1 MAEKLLIY
9 SHTQI
14 FTLYLYSVMDWQL
27 KILVYDTTFT
37 YQHLFLLCRRGKE
50 EEKERKKKE
59 KYEQKKKDKIYCK
72 LKFNANTYFCLNIQ
86 HTETCNKYL
95 VTKVFHYI
103 QWRWTLQSVYI
114 EH

>member
-37 YQHLFLLCRRGKE
+37 YQNLFLLCRRGKE

-72 LKFNANTYFCLNIQ
+72 LKFNPNTYFVWIYNIQ
-86 HTETCNKYL
+86 RRAISIWSQKYF
-95 VTKVFHYI
+95 TTYSEDEPY
-103 QWRWTLQSVYI
+103 RVYI
-114 EH
+114 